1 MNERG
6 LSESTQW
13 AIVVPTVL
21 TLVLGLVQT
30 GVWLHARSV
39 AAQAAAAAADLRAS
53 GPARGAEADQAAT
66 AIATRGGLNDVV
78 VATRQ
83 DAATVTVTVA
93 GTPPAFFD
101 LGLTRVSE
109 RAVLPL
115 ERVTTP

>member
-13 AIVVPTVL
+13 AIVVPAL
-21 TLVLGLVQT
+21 LALILGLVQT

-39 AAQAAAAAADLRAS
+39 AAQAAAAAADLRAA
-53 GPARGAEADQAAT
+53 GPARAVEAERAAA
-66 AIATRGGLNDVV
+66 AIAARGGLSDVV
-78 VATRQ
+78 VATSQ
-83 DAATVTVTVA
+83 DASTVTVTVA
-93 GTPPAFFD
+93 GSPPAFFD
-101 LGLTRVSE
+101 LGLARVSE